1 MEEHGSAF
9 KILVGIPAGKRPL
22 ERPGR
27 RWNDNII
34 MDLKEIDINTR
45 IYAVSTQD
53 RDYWKSLV
61 NAPLN
66 LRVSLA
72 KLVNP
77 S

>member
-34 MDLKEIDINTR
+34 MDLKEICINTR
-45 IYAVSTQD
+45 N
-53 RDYWKSLV
+53 LV
-61 NAPLN
+61 I
-66 LRVSLA
+66 
-72 KLVNP
+72 
-77 S
+77 